1 MYVEPEMA
9 HYYLSILKE
18 GRASSNV
25 VIKDKRFL
33 DFHNAL
39 YADLKRKIRARYQV
53 DGAIADD
60 VLSEV
65 YIKIFTA
72 KNYPSDPAMFF
83 AWVSM
88 ICRNEYVNYYRKY
101 IRKNKSHENFSEDI
115 NEEIDADNFIETDN
129 LAGQNDEKIEKA
141 KVKVG
146 DADSSDSEE
155 YKNYMVLPENVHT
168 EEISDVVIDQV
179 KKNDLVNCVK
189 SAIRNLHAKSID
201 KALAIEWQMDGL
213 SSQQIAQLLGRSDD
227 ATRRLLSDA
236 KKMLRQ
242 FSVKCFEMIR

>member
-101 IRKNKSHENFSEDI
+101 IRKNKNHENFSEDV
-115 NEEIDADNFIETDN
+115 NEEIDADDFIETDN
-129 LAGQNDEKIEKA
+129 LASQNEQKIEKA
-141 KVKVG
+141 EIKVS
-146 DADSSDSEE
+146 DADPSSSGQDES
-155 YKNYMVLPENVHT
+155 YMALPENVHT
-168 EEISDVVIDQV
+168 EELSDMVIDQI

-189 SAIRNLHAKSID
+189 AAIRNLHAKSID
-201 KALAIEWQMDGL
+201 KSLAIEWQMDGL

-236 KKMLRQ
+236 RKILKQL
-242 FSVKCFEMIR
+242 SAKCFEMIR